1 MALQTIEVQNIIR
14 SQVYKRKKD
23 LAYGNE
29 KKEEGLTLKMKK
41 GSLAYKKK
49 KISSG
54 LWIKRDEG
62 GLAQGLKEG
71 MIPKEV

>member
-1 MALQTIEVQNIIR
+1 M
-14 SQVYKRKKD
+14 
-23 LAYGNE
+23 
-29 KKEEGLTLKMKK
+29 TLKMKK

-49 KISSG
+49 KIRPR